1 MVEMSPRRKN
11 VILNAL
17 INVGGRYVLTVFP
30 DEPPRL
36 GDHYLQNLKAAF
48 DKKEALRIDLT
59 KELAEFSDE
68 TLFTM
73 FADNGTPTS
82 DKGRAW
88 VRNNRASFAAMF
100 ERRFDWYLAAL
111 GNNELLADTDHW
123 SKAAFLTLDE
133 AFWLSVGLAPDRQ
146 FTKAI
151 APETQGGARSNPV
164 ADYLRQRLV
173 LFKRALDPHGY
184 DRQFSPDQILDWV
197 ERVELDVHPSFPEML
212 RVMIA
217 RSPIVAT
224 VEASSP
230 AANGPVQEKA
240 ESRERISMAKLIVA
254 MAIREYGYDPDAKRS
269 PIPKELHE
277 LTASLGIEVTDD
289 TIRKYLK
296 LGARYLPSD
305 WKPEA

>member
-11 VILNAL
+11 IILNAL
-17 INVGGRYVLTVFP
+17 INVGGRYVLTVLP

-36 GDHYLQNLKAAF
+36 GDHYLKNLKAAF
-48 DKKEALRIDLT
+48 DKKEALRIELT
-59 KELAEFSDE
+59 KELSEFSDD
-68 TLFTM
+68 TLFAM

-82 DKGRAW
+82 EEGRAW
-88 VRNNRASFAAMF
+88 VRNNRSSFAAMF
-100 ERRFDWYLAAL
+100 ERRFGWYLAAL

-146 FTKAI
+146 FAKAI
-151 APETQGGARSNPV
+151 APETQGGVRNNPV
-164 ADYLRQRLV
+164 ADFLRQRLV

-184 DRQFSPDQILDWV
+184 ERRLSPDQILDWV

-217 RSPIVAT
+217 RAPTLAT
-224 VEASSP
+224 GEINLP
-230 AANGPVQEKA
+230 EANGPMLEKA

-254 MAIREYGYDPDAKRS
+254 MAIREYGYDPDAKRG
-269 PIPKELHE
+269 PIPKELHD

-296 LGARYLPSD
+296 LGARYLPGD
-305 WKPEA
+305 WKPEI